1 MNTNELSDAQ
11 RTQFVRDGFIAM
23 RGLFSADEIDDIRST
38 FMETAKD
45 GPVLGLSDVPKARE
59 GAPTASSDP
68 LSFYP
73 RMLSP
78 HKHADKPVG
87 PLAMRYM
94 RDAKLRRPS
103 RRSAMLLR

>member
-11 RTQFVRDGFIAM
+11 RTQFVRNGFIAM

-45 GPVLGLSDVPKARE
+45 GPVSGLSDVPKARE

-73 RMLSP
+73 RMLRTPHPDPLVSVGNQESP
-78 HKHADKPVG
+78 VFTGLFVDISKF
-87 PLAMRYM
+87 
-94 RDAKLRRPS
+94 
-103 RRSAMLLR
+103 LLH